1 MLKFSSSQY
10 MKGYLYV
17 LSNLI
22 LLINHEVVLLCFVIL
37 HSANRSSNMIME
49 SVNGR
54 DEIQNQVFGP

>member
-1 MLKFSSSQY
+1 

-22 LLINHEVVLLCFVIL
+22 LLISHEVVLLCFVIL